1 VVASRRVRILRALAF
16 VPSGMA
22 VLVLHPWL
30 LPVSA
35 GGCASAVRS
44 PATCMLQSTSCIAA
58 DAQAHLPAPLRRGAV
73 KELAAG
79 KLLVAARSLADP
91 NFAETIIL
99 LTEFS
104 DKGGMGIILNRRTDV
119 TLTSIAPGV
128 DVPGGDPVLV
138 FFGGPVAVPGVIAL
152 KRAASPPA
160 GTRHV
165 VADIHLVNT
174 REVLEHTI
182 RAGADSGRLRV
193 YVGYAGW
200 AADQLNAETAAG
212 SWHVVEADGEIVFDP
227 EPDSAWERQIRRTE
241 ALQAQGGL
249 ADPPRLVRD

>member
-22 VLVLHPWL
+22 VLVLHPL
-30 LPVSA
+30 LPPVSA
-35 GGCASAVRS
+35 GGRASAVRS
-44 PATCMLQSTSCIAA
+44 PATCILQSTSCIPAG
-58 DAQAHLPAPLRRGAV
+58 AQGHLPAPLRRGAV

-241 ALQAQGGL
+241 ALQAQGGHP
-249 ADPPRLVRD
+249 DPGTPR